1 MKKEYAHLIETATN
15 SEEAISR
22 LKEIIAILRVEC
34 PWDKKQTHET
44 LRACMIEEAYEV
56 VEAININNDEN
67 LEEELGDVI
76 LQVVFHSNLAEESGR
91 FNLTDV
97 INKECEKMIRRHP
110 HVFLDKNAN
119 NGVNSIDKVLEKWE
133 NIKAA
138 EKKET
143 SAKSRMDS
151 VPKALPALTRATK
164 IQKTQLMKKY
174 GLAKA
179 VEIQAENMGIES
191 KIIPM
196 SNEESDIKLITDIGE
211 LEFHDFLI
219 KHQSQPEVLDIKFSS
234 VAPAGGVVDAIKNSE
249 AVIIGPSN
257 PITSISPILS
267 LGGVRE
273 ALKDTYVVA
282 VSPIIGSDSVSGP
295 ASKFMKA
302 LDIEVSSVGVAS
314 LYEDFLDNFIID
326 DKDVDKK
333 QQLNQIVNKVT
344 VTNTI
349 MNNLGAKKN
358 LAQII
363 MDSIL

>member
-91 FNLTDV
+91 FDLTDV

-151 VPKALPALTRATK
+151 VPKALPALIRATK
-164 IQKTQLMKKY
+164 IQKRAAEVGFDWDDVSGALSKIKEETDEVIEAGKESGAQEHITEELGDLLFSVVNAARFLKVDPEEALNSATRKFIRRFSYVEQQSLACGKQL
-174 GLAKA
+174 
-179 VEIQAENMGIES
+179 ENMS
-191 KIIPM
+191 L
-196 SNEESDIKLITDIGE
+196 EEMDELWDEAKRLEKNIK
-211 LEFHDFLI
+211 
-219 KHQSQPEVLDIKFSS
+219 K
-234 VAPAGGVVDAIKNSE
+234 
-249 AVIIGPSN
+249 
-257 PITSISPILS
+257 
-267 LGGVRE
+267 
-273 ALKDTYVVA
+273 
-282 VSPIIGSDSVSGP
+282 
-295 ASKFMKA
+295 
-302 LDIEVSSVGVAS
+302 
-314 LYEDFLDNFIID
+314 
-326 DKDVDKK
+326 
-333 QQLNQIVNKVT
+333 
-344 VTNTI
+344 
-349 MNNLGAKKN
+349 
-358 LAQII
+358 
-363 MDSIL
+363 

>member
-1 MKKEYAHLIETATN
+1 MITVFSGGTGTPKLLQG
-15 SEEAISR
+15 
-22 LKEIIAILRVEC
+22 LKEIVNPKDLTIIVNTLENDYFSGVYVSADVDTVLYTMSDMINDEFWYGVKG
-34 PWDKKQTHET
+34 DTFITHER
-44 LRACMIEEAYEV
+44 LC
-56 VEAININNDEN
+56 
-67 LEEELGDVI
+67 ELGCQELLRIGD
-76 LQVVFHSNLAEESGR
+76 
-91 FNLTDV
+91 
-97 INKECEKMIRRHP
+97 
-110 HVFLDKNAN
+110 
-119 NGVNSIDKVLEKWE
+119 ID
-133 NIKAA
+133 
-138 EKKET
+138 
-143 SAKSRMDS
+143 
-151 VPKALPALTRATK
+151 RATK

-267 LGGVRE
+267 LEGVRE

-295 ASKFMKA
+295 ASKFMNA
-302 LDIEVSSVGVAS
+302 LDIEVSAVGVAS

>member
-1 MKKEYAHLIETATN
+1 MITVFSGGTGTPKLLQG
-15 SEEAISR
+15 
-22 LKEIIAILRVEC
+22 LKEIVNPKDLTIIVNTLENDYFSGVYVSADVDTVLYTMSDMINDEFWYGVKG
-34 PWDKKQTHET
+34 DTFITHER
-44 LRACMIEEAYEV
+44 LC
-56 VEAININNDEN
+56 
-67 LEEELGDVI
+67 ELGCQELLRIGD
-76 LQVVFHSNLAEESGR
+76 
-91 FNLTDV
+91 
-97 INKECEKMIRRHP
+97 
-110 HVFLDKNAN
+110 
-119 NGVNSIDKVLEKWE
+119 ID
-133 NIKAA
+133 
-138 EKKET
+138 
-143 SAKSRMDS
+143 
-151 VPKALPALTRATK
+151 RATK

-196 SNEESDIKLITDIGE
+196 SNEESDIKLITDMGE

-234 VAPAGGVVDAIKNSE
+234 VAPVDGVVDAIKNSE